1 MVFLTLSLLLAPQD
15 QAASNDQAAWEE
27 GEVSLNLVSL
37 ENAITA
43 YLYYLFTCFLNHSLF

>member
-15 QAASNDQAAWEE
+15 QAASNDEAAWEE

-43 YLYYLFTCFLNHSLF
+43 YLLLPFYLFS